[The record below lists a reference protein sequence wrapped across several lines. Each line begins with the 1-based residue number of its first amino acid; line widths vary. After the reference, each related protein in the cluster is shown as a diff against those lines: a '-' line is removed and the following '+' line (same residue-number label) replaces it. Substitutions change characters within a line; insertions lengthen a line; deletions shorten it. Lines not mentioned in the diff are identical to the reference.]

1 MKRFLQKKWFRVLAV
16 VVGAAA
22 VVWMMGALWDMYAV
36 AKMTK
41 MMKTVCVGRMLIDL
55 PQEAKVELGHA
66 FIDGFYIDAIEESAE
81 AFANRL
87 AAREAAI
94 RAKPDRFG
102 GNDNMESIGEVKTDN
117 GLVGEIFVHERY
129 VTEGTEGYSHETLR
143 RCRYEGI
150 ALEGH
155 VHGNGISIDLEA
167 KDYDPA
173 LFSNLTRLIAQL
185 VPNPGNRI
193 PTEPG
198 FCFDLAY
205 FRDPLTADQGEEITM
220 AAKLPSR
227 PDIGLT
233 LDSKAGIKPDPD
245 GLLKRNEAA
254 HARAPLIVN
263 LAFTNVRAAP
273 RTIGGL
279 TGDELVESVLE
290 PKFTSLYGN
299 SQFYGFARI
308 HGFNWEVNGTKGNVF
323 VPHLTLTMATGRSR
337 EGPIESSLSLP
348 AALSL
353 WDKIASSIRIR
364 PASR

>member
-1 MKRFLQKKWFRVLAV
+1 MKRFLQKKWVRVLIV
-16 VVGAAA
+16 VVGAAVA
-22 VVWMMGALWDMYAV
+22 TWTMGAVWDKYKV
-36 AKMTK
+36 LKMTEK
-41 MMKTVCVGRMLIDL
+41 MKTVCVGRMLIDL

-117 GLVGEIFVHERY
+117 GLVGKIFVHGRY
-129 VTEGTEGYSHETLR
+129 VSEGQSSDGFTIEHY
-143 RCRYEGI
+143 RYEGI

-155 VHGNGISIDLEA
+155 VHGSGISIDLMA
-167 KDYDPA
+167 KKYDPA
-173 LFSNLTRLIAQL
+173 RFDNLTRLIAQL

-193 PTEPG
+193 PTDPG
-198 FCFDLAY
+198 FCIDLAY
-205 FRDPLTADQGEEITM
+205 FRDPLAAHQRERVTM
-220 AAKLPSR
+220 AAKLPSH
-227 PDIGLT
+227 PDIALNF
-233 LDSKAGIKPDPD
+233 DSAAGTKPDPA

-254 HARAPLIVN
+254 HARAPAIDN

-290 PKFTSLYGN
+290 PN
-299 SQFYGFARI
+299 FARI